1 MTIPFHRSYLRSRLK
16 KIWAFGALTML
27 ALPCAAY
34 FGLAV
39 ALIVWLA
46 FASTYEA
53 LFLLTRCPKC
63 GNRVLGDG
71 GNGPAMRV
79 PDKCPFCGH
88 PVEPDPE
95 TRIQAGTAPP
105 SH

>member
-16 KIWAFGALTML
+16 KIWAFAYLTML
-27 ALPCAAY
+27 ALPCAY

-39 ALIVWLA
+39 TIIVWLT
-46 FASTYEA
+46 FASTYGA
-53 LFLLTRCPKC
+53 LMLLTRCPKC
-63 GNRVLGDG
+63 GGPVLGDG
-71 GNGPAMRV
+71 AGVPLMRV
-79 PDKCPFCGH
+79 PEKCPFCGH

-95 TRIQAGTAPP
+95 TRIQAETAPP